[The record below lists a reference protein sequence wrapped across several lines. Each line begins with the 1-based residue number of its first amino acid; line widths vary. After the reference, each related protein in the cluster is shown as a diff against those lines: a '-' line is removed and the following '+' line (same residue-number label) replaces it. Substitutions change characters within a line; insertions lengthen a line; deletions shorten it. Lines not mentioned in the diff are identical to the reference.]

1 MTDISII
8 QESTVN
14 SHLDNCTES
23 SITSP
28 KYVSFFDLDLKKDE
42 TPVFFTGILG
52 ESRFNKALAGLSLIE
67 VYEKQKYY
75 LIKAFHNKDVI
86 INYLKLY
93 TSLLEKYI
101 TEEEFDKAIDENPN
115 KYFIS
120 IDNKVN
126 QVEMEIVYELVKE
139 IGTEY
144 SIQDVSE
151 IFSIDLSDMMDKIAR
166 R

>member
-1 MTDISII
+1 M
-8 QESTVN
+8 
-14 SHLDNCTES
+14 
-23 SITSP
+23 
-28 KYVSFFDLDLKKDE
+28 
-42 TPVFFTGILG
+42 
-52 ESRFNKALAGLSLIE
+52 SLIE

-151 IFSIDLSDMMDKIAR
+151 IFSIDMSDMMDKIAR